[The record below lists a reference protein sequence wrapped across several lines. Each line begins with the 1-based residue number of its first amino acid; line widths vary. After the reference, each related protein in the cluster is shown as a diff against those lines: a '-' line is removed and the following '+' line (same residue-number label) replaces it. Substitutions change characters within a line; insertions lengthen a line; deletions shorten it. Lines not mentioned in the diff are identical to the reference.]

1 MNYLNNLFT
10 ENGFNSSLLKQE
22 KWLQYLCITKNF
34 SANIE
39 RVDKISEITGRETLN
54 YVLKTLEILEDE
66 LENKRIDKTLYELVK
81 KVLQWSE
88 VSKGGTKTQRDIW
101 REKGLPLDIHNLASA
116 EIYREQS
123 TDSFKDT
130 KVIYTLIK
138 THGYIGQFL
147 RGEVSIET
155 NRPLLELKHFFT
167 KKDLINILMVL
178 NKCIIGGVSMELWER
193 LEGRIYT
200 VITNLVDG
208 KLEELNDR
216 LKKLYAKEVSLS
228 VSETTFFDDNIF
240 PFFELWYFNI
250 ALSCFTIPQI
260 INILNR
266 VLKEKDI
273 NKVQHLN
280 FKRLAETL
288 HYDYEGKRHVNVYK
302 KRVIEKYLEDDS
314 IENVDL
320 VVEIVNGAAYVDFKF
335 SPVCSKLIDFCVEA
349 ERSNLLT
356 YEKSITVLFD
366 MFGFRKDEF
375 DRLNNEDKYLDTMN
389 ASENST
395 KNSIIEYVEGD
406 TIVDVGS
413 GGGVLLDLLEERYP
427 NKKIIGTDISTNVI
441 EKLVDKKV
449 KEVRGWTVQKH
460 NFVDEKMN
468 LTTNCASI
476 IFSSILHE
484 IFSYAETEGRK
495 FNIESVN
502 KALKNAYDSLPIGGR
517 IIIRDGIKTDS
528 FQTVTLKFK
537 DKAGIMFFNNF
548 LNDFKGLPEL
558 GGIEK
563 VSYIDLETLTV
574 KGNINFMREF
584 LYTYT
589 WGNESYAH
597 EVNEQFG
604 YFTLNEYKSFFE
616 NLGAKIIIAK
626 EFLEPGYSEHLLP
639 LVSIFDENGTEME
652 LPNSNCIIVIEKQ

>member
-1 MNYLNNLFT
+1 MNYLDNLFT
-10 ENGFNSSLLKQE
+10 ENGFNASLLKEE
-22 KWLQYLCITKNF
+22 KWLQYLCITKNL
-34 SANIE
+34 STNIE
-39 RVDKISEITGRETLN
+39 RVEKISEITGRETLS
-54 YVLKTLEILEDE
+54 YVLRTLEILEDE
-66 LENKRIDKTLYELVK
+66 LNNKRIDKTLYELVK

-88 VSKGGTKTQRDIW
+88 VSKGGTKAQREMW

-123 TDSFKDT
+123 TDSLKDT

-167 KKDLINILMVL
+167 KKDLTNILMVL
-178 NKCIIGGVSMELWER
+178 NKCIIGAVSMDLWES
-193 LEGRIYT
+193 LEGKIYT

-216 LKKLYAKEVSLS
+216 LRKLYAKEVSLD
-228 VSETTFFDDNIF
+228 VSETTFFDENIF

-280 FKRLAETL
+280 FKRLAENL
-288 HYDYEGKRHVNVYK
+288 HYDYEGKRHINIYK

-314 IENVDL
+314 IENVNL
-320 VVEIVNGAAYVDFKF
+320 VVEIVNGAAYVDFEF
-335 SPVCSKLIDFCVEA
+335 SPVCEKLIDFCVEA

-389 ASENST
+389 ASQNST

-406 TIVDVGS
+406 TVVDVGS
-413 GGGVLLDLLEERYP
+413 GGGVLLDLLEQRYP
-427 NKKIIGTDISTNVI
+427 DKNIVGTDISTNVI
-441 EKLVDKKV
+441 EKLVEKKI
-449 KEVRGWTVQKH
+449 KEEHNWTVQKH
-460 NFVDEKMN
+460 NFVEGKME
-468 LTTNCASI
+468 LTSKTSSI

-484 IFSYAETEGRK
+484 IFSYTETEGRK
-495 FNIESVN
+495 FNIKSV
-502 KALKNAYDSLPIGGR
+502 KRALKNAYDSLSVGGR
-517 IIIRDGIKTDS
+517 IIIRDGIKTNSKKDI
-528 FQTVTLKFK
+528 VLKFK
-537 DKAGIMFFNNF
+537 DKSGMAFFTNF

-558 GGIEK
+558 TDIEK
-563 VSYIDLETLTV
+563 VSYINYENLTV

-604 YFTLNEYKSFFE
+604 YFTLVEYKNFFE
-616 NLGAKIIIAK
+616 ALGAKIIVAK
-626 EFLEPGYSEHLLP
+626 EFLEPGYPEHLLP
-639 LVSIFDENGTEME
+639 LVSVYDTDGTEME